1 MTRPERASDI
11 KSNLAQP
18 ERVPATA
25 PVQRVWLITFSLLL
39 LLPLLLSGVSGCSAL
54 TTASPLP
61 ATIRR
66 ATARAVFDWLQAHPY
81 PAYVQ
86 TISDSWHVYHSAPE
100 PALSPL
106 VVASVI
112 NSYELRG
119 DGKVIRET
127 AEFLVP
133 LYGEIYSEFWRPAR
147 AAVLSQ
153 GLLAPETDF
162 EIAEAAD
169 LLVAD
174 SFSIGLLDA
183 SEAFAKAQAAAAQS
197 R

>member
-1 MTRPERASDI
+1 MAVAPFNH
-11 KSNLAQP
+11 KSKSTQP
-18 ERVPATA
+18 EWAPTTA
-25 PVQRVWLITFSLLL
+25 QLRRDWLSTFSLLL
-39 LLPLLLSGVSGCSAL
+39 LVPLTLSGVAACTAL
-54 TTASPLP
+54 TPESPLP
-61 ATIRR
+61 AAVRR
-66 ATARAVFDWLQAHPY
+66 ATARAVFDWLRAHPY

-100 PALSPL
+100 LALSAL
-106 VVASVI
+106 EVASII
-112 NSYELRG
+112 NSYELHG
-119 DGKVIRET
+119 DRNVIKET
-127 AEFLVP
+127 AEFLAP

-162 EIAEAAD
+162 EIAQAAD

-183 SEAFAKAQAAAAQS
+183 SEAFAKAQVSAEQS

>member
-1 MTRPERASDI
+1 MRPSLSTARRPDW
-11 KSNLAQP
+11 LA
-18 ERVPATA
+18 A
-25 PVQRVWLITFSLLL
+25 VWLLL
-39 LLPLLLSGVSGCSAL
+39 LVPMGVSGLTACSTL
-54 TTASPLP
+54 TPESPLP

-66 ATARAVFDWLQAHPY
+66 TTARAVFDWLEAHPS

-86 TISDSWHVYHSAPE
+86 AISDSWHVYHRDPE
-100 PALSPL
+100 PVGPYD
-106 VVASVI
+106 VASII

-119 DGKVIRET
+119 DRHVIKET
-127 AEFLVP
+127 AEFLAP
-133 LYGEIYSEFWRPAR
+133 LYSQIYAEFWRPAR

-153 GLLAPETDF
+153 GLRAPELDS

-169 LLVAD
+169 SLVAD

-183 SEAFAKAQAAAAQS
+183 SEAFAKAS